1 LQAHKESKV
10 LRVFRELLV
19 QLQDLK
25 EFREFK
31 VL

>member
-1 LQAHKESKV
+1 LKDHNESKV

-19 QLQDLK
+19 QVQVLK